1 MRADKSVDPVAHV
14 VKAIDFGL
22 ITYESDGE
30 TLEVS
35 RDHVVPV
42 VHDILA

>member
-1 MRADKSVDPVAHV
+1 MTQPTAPFALTPFKPRV
-14 VKAIDFGL
+14 VMPILAIQFL
-22 ITYESDGE
+22 GE

-42 VHDILA
+42 VHDILQ